1 MKFKKR
7 KISNRLIAVSSIFFI
22 TSVILVSAGS
32 FFFTSGELRREYVQ
46 YNSKVLNV
54 ICGNFEDYI
63 GQISRLSLNLRND
76 ESLIDS
82 LDSGDYSYEI
92 EDKLKLAYQ
101 SHMASLGITRIE
113 FYIPK
118 TGRELV
124 LEDNTVKFAQN
135 EHASEDWYR
144 RTVSSEDFQYIEPAR
159 KYAVPSQTGGGDF
172 MILRRSIIDIQS
184 KKPMVVMSIH
194 VGMGI
199 MNKFISLARIN
210 EGETLFIFDG
220 DGTAFYANSLS
231 DGAPVADGSITA
243 ILGGGSAGG
252 DAIFSF
258 NRESYI
264 KALSGLPGDR
274 WKMVKVVPLRII
286 NSEINKIFS
295 FGLVVLIGFMLITTA
310 AIIIIVK
317 RMTSGI
323 TRLAKYMDIVAAGKF
338 DVHISGTG
346 DDEIGLLT
354 RRFNSMA
361 KKVDEL
367 VNEEYRLKLSEKNAA
382 LKALEAQ
389 INPHFLYNTLQAI
402 SGKALMNRQEE
413 ISRMLGTL
421 ASTFRYCASMQR
433 MIPVYDELENIG
445 RYIQLCKL
453 RFGGRLGVE
462 YEVDDRALDFMI
474 PKMLLQVLVENSIK
488 YAVEATSIK
497 VTVRICISVRE
508 GAVHI
513 SVSDDGPGVSAES
526 LGKILEGLNEERWN
540 DNGKKGT
547 GIANLYSRIKLIFG
561 SDVEFRIVSV
571 QGKGFGV
578 SITLPVKE
586 VV

>member
-32 FFFTSGELRREYVQ
+32 YFFTSGELRREYVQ

-63 GQISRLSLNLRND
+63 GQISRLSLNIRND

-118 TGRELV
+118 TDRELV
-124 LEDNTVKFAQN
+124 LEDNTVKFAQK

-159 KYAVPSQTGGGDF
+159 KYGGMPSQTGGGNF
-172 MILRRSIIDIQS
+172 MILRRSIIDIQN
-184 KKPMVVMSIH
+184 KKPIVVMSIH

-210 EGETLFIFDG
+210 EGEALFIFDG
-220 DGTAFYANSLS
+220 EGTTFYANSLS

-243 ILGGGSAGG
+243 LLGGGSAGG
-252 DAIFSF
+252 EEAIFSF
-258 NRESYI
+258 NREKYI

-295 FGLVVLIGFMLITTA
+295 FGLVVLLGFMLITTA

-433 MIPVYDELENIG
+433 MIPVYDELKISAGTYSFASCGSAAGWRWSTRWETG
-445 RYIQLCKL
+445 RW
-453 RFGGRLGVE
+453 
-462 YEVDDRALDFMI
+462 
-474 PKMLLQVLVENSIK
+474 
-488 YAVEATSIK
+488 TS
-497 VTVRICISVRE
+497 
-508 GAVHI
+508 
-513 SVSDDGPGVSAES
+513 
-526 LGKILEGLNEERWN
+526 
-540 DNGKKGT
+540 
-547 GIANLYSRIKLIFG
+547 
-561 SDVEFRIVSV
+561 
-571 QGKGFGV
+571 
-578 SITLPVKE
+578 
-586 VV
+586 